1 VAVPPPEPQ
10 VGALCEVLNTHGV
23 RYVVFGSVA
32 GRLHG
37 ADLRTV
43 DLDIVP
49 DTSEENLH
57 RLADA
62 LNTLNPR

>member
-1 VAVPPPEPQ
+1 MSTIDVAAPPPPEPQ
-10 VGALCEVLNTHGV
+10 VGALCQVLNAFGV

-49 DTSEENLH
+49 DTRARTSSAWLM
-57 RLADA
+57 
-62 LNTLNPR
+62 P